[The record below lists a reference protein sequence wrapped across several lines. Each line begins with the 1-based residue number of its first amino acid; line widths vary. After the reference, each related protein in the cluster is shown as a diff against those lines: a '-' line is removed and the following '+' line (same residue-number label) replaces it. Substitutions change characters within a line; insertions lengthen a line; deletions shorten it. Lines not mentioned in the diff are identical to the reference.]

1 MLGVH
6 GSSTLTGL
14 LMLLACLLISS
25 PAHGETSA
33 HRLERKLRKLEK
45 QTGEVIR
52 NAGQAAFEGPL
63 MFDGNSKGFPPGC
76 LLDNDDD
83 DWSSKPATHRSPPA
97 VPRKS
102 N

>member
-6 GSSTLTGL
+6 ASKALIGL
-14 LMLLACLLISS
+14 VVLLACLSISS

-33 HRLERKLRKLEK
+33 HRLERKLRKLER
-45 QTGEVIR
+45 QTGELIR

-63 MFDGNSKGFPPGC
+63 MFDGNSKDFPRGC

-83 DWSSKPATHRSPPA
+83 DWSSKPAAHRSPPA
-97 VPRKS
+97 VPRKA